1 MREGVDDM
9 AQSKN
14 NRKKGRKKNNKSRA
28 AQTTKNVVPTM
39 RDWDKEKKIRFACL
53 GVMIVGFVLALIDN
67 RITSLIGYPLA
78 FIGAAASMVNTQ
90 WDTTNHKITKIVLC
104 VFCMLCAMQFV
115 LLIMGN
121 G

>member
-1 MREGVDDM
+1 
-9 AQSKN
+9 
-14 NRKKGRKKNNKSRA
+14 
-28 AQTTKNVVPTM
+28 
-39 RDWDKEKKIRFACL
+39 
-53 GVMIVGFVLALIDN
+53 MIVGFVLALIDN
-67 RITSLIGYPLA
+67 RITALIGYPLA

>member
-39 RDWDKEKKIRFACL
+39 RDWDKEKKS
-53 GVMIVGFVLALIDN
+53 AL
-67 RITSLIGYPLA
+67 PVWA
-78 FIGAAASMVNTQ
+78 
-90 WDTTNHKITKIVLC
+90 
-104 VFCMLCAMQFV
+104 
-115 LLIMGN
+115 
-121 G
+121 

>member
-1 MREGVDDM
+1 MIWHSPKTTAKKDARKTTNLMRRRRQKTQFRACEIGIKR
-9 AQSKN
+9 KN
-14 NRKKGRKKNNKSRA
+14 
-28 AQTTKNVVPTM
+28 P
-39 RDWDKEKKIRFACL
+39 FACL
-53 GVMIVGFVLALIDN
+53 GIMIVGFVLALIDN
-67 RITSLIGYPLA
+67 RITALIGYPLA

>member
-1 MREGVDDM
+1 M

-14 NRKKGRKKNNKSRA
+14 NRKKGRKKNNKPRA
-28 AQTTKNVVPTM
+28 AQTTKNAVPAM
-39 RDWDKEKKIRFACL
+39 RNWDKEKKIRFACL

-67 RITSLIGYPLA
+67 HITSLVGYPLA
-78 FIGAAASMVNTQ
+78 FIGAAASMVMTQ